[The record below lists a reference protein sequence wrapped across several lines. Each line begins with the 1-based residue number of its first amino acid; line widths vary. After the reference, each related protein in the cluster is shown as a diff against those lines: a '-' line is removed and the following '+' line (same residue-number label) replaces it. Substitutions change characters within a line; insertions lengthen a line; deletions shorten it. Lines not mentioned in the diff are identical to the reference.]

1 MPQNAGN
8 SDRHTC
14 SDFLMGIMVL
24 MDQLLQDMSHTF
36 GWYVA
41 LILQVAICIG
51 LYCFRYEVLGILS
64 MATMV
69 AGNPRRMRTG
79 LGYIGNPYR
88 YMAKMHRKAQRMQGR
103 DIGFRGL
110 PRNIKVK
117 KMVRN
122 LIGMPKAPVEN
133 R

>member
-41 LILQVAICIG
+41 LILQVAMYWP
-51 LYCFRYEVLGILS
+51 LLFQV
-64 MATMV
+64 
-69 AGNPRRMRTG
+69 
-79 LGYIGNPYR
+79 
-88 YMAKMHRKAQRMQGR
+88 
-103 DIGFRGL
+103 
-110 PRNIKVK
+110 
-117 KMVRN
+117 
-122 LIGMPKAPVEN
+122 
-133 R
+133 